1 MLQTILRHGGPGFE
15 FDISHAVRKRT
26 LRTGRVI
33 IFNFLYCKISGF
45 LRGKSPPEVKKEKTK
60 EKANM
65 KWSK

>member
-33 IFNFLYCKISGF
+33 IFNFVYCKISGF
-45 LRGKSPPEVKKEKTK
+45 LRGKSPPEVKKEKNK
-60 EKANM
+60 RE
-65 KWSK
+65 SKYEME